1 MGNVAESTVKDAA
14 DKSLDALE
22 GKVLDG
28 LDAARKVAESAVNN
42 TAEVQKQAEATVKSV
57 TDQVSVYVQE
67 KPLQAAG
74 IAFAAG
80 VVATF
85 LLSVDA
91 RQPARRARS
100 SKIASRRCCAR
111 SRARQSR
118 DAICTHRVS
127 PTACRVSCEACK
139 SAVSICRWHSLDCR
153 SNQKRTQGYQS
164 TAIPEHCEG
173 GGRGVRTGCTPA
185 KSRKPAKS
193 KQAQHRIEQ
202 KNGNRLSCTM

>member
-1 MGNVAESTVKDAA
+1 MEKVADNTMKDAA

-42 TAEVQKQAEATVKSV
+42 TTEVQKQAEATVKSV

-85 LLSVDA
+85 LLS
-91 RQPARRARS
+91 
-100 SKIASRRCCAR
+100 
-111 SRARQSR
+111 
-118 DAICTHRVS
+118 
-127 PTACRVSCEACK
+127 
-139 SAVSICRWHSLDCR
+139 
-153 SNQKRTQGYQS
+153 KR
-164 TAIPEHCEG
+164 
-173 GGRGVRTGCTPA
+173 
-185 KSRKPAKS
+185 
-193 KQAQHRIEQ
+193 
-202 KNGNRLSCTM
+202 

>member
-1 MGNVAESTVKDAA
+1 MEKVADNTVKDAA
-14 DKSLDALE
+14 EKSLDALE

-85 LLSVDA
+85 LLS
-91 RQPARRARS
+91 RR
-100 SKIASRRCCAR
+100 
-111 SRARQSR
+111 
-118 DAICTHRVS
+118 
-127 PTACRVSCEACK
+127 
-139 SAVSICRWHSLDCR
+139 
-153 SNQKRTQGYQS
+153 
-164 TAIPEHCEG
+164 
-173 GGRGVRTGCTPA
+173 
-185 KSRKPAKS
+185 
-193 KQAQHRIEQ
+193 
-202 KNGNRLSCTM
+202 

>member
-1 MGNVAESTVKDAA
+1 MEKVADNTVRDAA

-42 TAEVQKQAEATVKSV
+42 TVEVQKQAEATVKSV

-85 LLSVDA
+85 LLS
-91 RQPARRARS
+91 RR
-100 SKIASRRCCAR
+100 
-111 SRARQSR
+111 
-118 DAICTHRVS
+118 
-127 PTACRVSCEACK
+127 
-139 SAVSICRWHSLDCR
+139 
-153 SNQKRTQGYQS
+153 
-164 TAIPEHCEG
+164 
-173 GGRGVRTGCTPA
+173 
-185 KSRKPAKS
+185 
-193 KQAQHRIEQ
+193 
-202 KNGNRLSCTM
+202 

>member
-74 IAFAAG
+74 IA
-80 VVATF
+80 TF
-85 LLSVDA
+85 LLS
-91 RQPARRARS
+91 RR
-100 SKIASRRCCAR
+100 
-111 SRARQSR
+111 
-118 DAICTHRVS
+118 
-127 PTACRVSCEACK
+127 
-139 SAVSICRWHSLDCR
+139 
-153 SNQKRTQGYQS
+153 
-164 TAIPEHCEG
+164 
-173 GGRGVRTGCTPA
+173 
-185 KSRKPAKS
+185 
-193 KQAQHRIEQ
+193 
-202 KNGNRLSCTM
+202 

>member
-85 LLSVDA
+85 LLS
-91 RQPARRARS
+91 RR
-100 SKIASRRCCAR
+100 
-111 SRARQSR
+111 
-118 DAICTHRVS
+118 
-127 PTACRVSCEACK
+127 
-139 SAVSICRWHSLDCR
+139 
-153 SNQKRTQGYQS
+153 
-164 TAIPEHCEG
+164 
-173 GGRGVRTGCTPA
+173 
-185 KSRKPAKS
+185 
-193 KQAQHRIEQ
+193 
-202 KNGNRLSCTM
+202 

>member
-1 MGNVAESTVKDAA
+1 MGNVADSTVKDAA

-85 LLSVDA
+85 LLS
-91 RQPARRARS
+91 RR
-100 SKIASRRCCAR
+100 
-111 SRARQSR
+111 
-118 DAICTHRVS
+118 
-127 PTACRVSCEACK
+127 
-139 SAVSICRWHSLDCR
+139 
-153 SNQKRTQGYQS
+153 
-164 TAIPEHCEG
+164 
-173 GGRGVRTGCTPA
+173 
-185 KSRKPAKS
+185 
-193 KQAQHRIEQ
+193 
-202 KNGNRLSCTM
+202 